1 MPLHHLQT
9 PAALSPE
16 LAKIAAD
23 LAAAGE
29 KTMASEA
36 WATAVRHGGAR
47 AAQAFI
53 GRGGWQ
59 TGDGAFDH
67 ALTQLVR
74 LEEGDEGPVNAL
86 IAVAKG
92 EALTA
97 WTMRRDHARSMRGL
111 LAAAC
116 ASNAEAD
123 QGLGVAA

>member
-1 MPLHHLQT
+1 MSVTAIFQT
-9 PAALSPE
+9 PAPLSPE
-16 LAKIAAD
+16 LAKVAAD

-29 KTMASEA
+29 KTVASEA
-36 WATAVRHGGAR
+36 WAVAVRHGGAR

-74 LEEGDEGPVNAL
+74 LEEGDETEVNDFL
-86 IAVAKG
+86 AVAKG

-97 WTMRRDHARSMRGL
+97 WTMRRDHARTMRAR
-111 LAAAC
+111 LAAVC
-116 ASNAEAD
+116 QPQTEK
-123 QGLGVAA
+123 VAA

>member
-1 MPLHHLQT
+1 MSLHHLQT

-23 LAAAGE
+23 LAAAGD

-36 WATAVRHGGAR
+36 WESAVRHGGAC
-47 AAQAFI
+47 AAQAFM

-67 ALTQLVR
+67 ALTDLVR
-74 LEEGDEGPVNAL
+74 LEAGDETEVNAIL
-86 IAVAKG
+86 AVAKS

-97 WTMRRDHARSMRGL
+97 WTMRRDHARTLRAR
-111 LAAAC
+111 LAADC
-116 ASNAEAD
+116 APQA
-123 QGLGVAA
+123 QKVAA